1 MASNEDLGEP
11 KNDVV
16 FKTDL
21 TQWADLSAL
30 NKIPRAV
37 LKTSVK
43 AGIDNGENTAT
54 LTLSNLTNR
63 IAFFVR
69 AQIIAGDKGEEIL
82 PITYADNYLT
92 VMPHESKTI
101 VA

>member
-1 MASNEDLGEP
+1 L
-11 KNDVV
+11 
-16 FKTDL
+16 
-21 TQWADLSAL
+21 ADLSA
-30 NKIPRAV
+30 IPRAV

-82 PITYADNYLT
+82 PITYTENYLT
-92 VMPHESKTI
+92 VMPKLLYCHCT
-101 VA
+101 APALF